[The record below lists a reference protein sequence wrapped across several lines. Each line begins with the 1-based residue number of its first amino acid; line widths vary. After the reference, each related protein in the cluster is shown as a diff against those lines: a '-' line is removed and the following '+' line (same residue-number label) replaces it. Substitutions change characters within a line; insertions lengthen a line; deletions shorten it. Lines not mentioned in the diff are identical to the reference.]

1 MPRVVLRNTS
11 YVGQHRGEGRI
22 LDQDC
27 TQVVDSYVLE
37 DGRTVRVITAWPP
50 AWIETLA
57 GSGWVPQL
65 ITGFNIGELPA
76 VYYVNGTQSMLIA
89 REDPY
94 IYVIQVEGEDVD
106 GQTVYA
112 LGVLASIEKEADS
125 TDGSGN

>member
-1 MPRVVLRNTS
+1 
-11 YVGQHRGEGRI
+11 
-22 LDQDC
+22 
-27 TQVVDSYVLE
+27 
-37 DGRTVRVITAWPP
+37 
-50 AWIETLA
+50 
-57 GSGWVPQL
+57 
-65 ITGFNIGELPA
+65 
-76 VYYVNGTQSMLIA
+76 MLIA